1 MAFAALARGV
11 PVADE
16 TGSVASRLYTE
27 GDIEVLRKAKKAA
40 SQKASDR
47 AEKLGRELGKL
58 DG

>member
-11 PVADE
+11 PVPDE